1 MLVNGREGESL
12 VNLKE
17 KKEDKDLQLK
27 GSVATWCGLSQ
38 QFYCTVFSVHCTLI
52 HEFRLLFS
60 IYSISIYTRVRY
72 SLQKTLE
79 PQSSL

>member
-38 QFYCTVFSVHCTLI
+38 QFYCTLSVQCTVYTVHSFMNLDCFSLYTVYLYVHNYGPRR
-52 HEFRLLFS
+52 F
-60 IYSISIYTRVRY
+60 
-72 SLQKTLE
+72 
-79 PQSSL
+79 